1 MMMRDGSVTFFLRK
15 VVQVSSLEKKRAFF
29 SLVFAVNKK
38 SLLFSNFYPSEIF
51 FSHPHL
57 EIL

>member
-1 MMMRDGSVTFFLRK
+1 MMMRDGSVTFFEESCSGFLRSK
-15 VVQVSSLEKKRAFF
+15 KKRAFF